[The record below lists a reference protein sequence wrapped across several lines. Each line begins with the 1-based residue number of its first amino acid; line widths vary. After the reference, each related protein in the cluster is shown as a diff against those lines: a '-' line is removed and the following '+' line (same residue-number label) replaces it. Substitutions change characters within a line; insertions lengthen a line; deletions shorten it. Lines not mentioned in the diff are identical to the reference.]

1 MACRPMTLLMLSS
14 PWEGS
19 TAQPCEGPPASAE
32 PTTPGARPARKE
44 VSYGHASDHSGSAV
58 QPSGGRCHRVRRDLP
73 GASATSRTKNSRPYS
88 CSLSRPPR
96 SSHLA
101 GEPAPATQPTGS
113 EPSRGGTQQ
122 RASRVV
128 PALYTADQLPAVPA
142 FTPAPYAVARSRLLN
157 AARPASAAITAKP
170 VSQAMTPQR
179 SPVAGTGPRWVR
191 IAVSRSQRGR
201 PGERRPPF

>member
-58 QPSGGRCHRVRRDLP
+58 QPSGGRCHRVGRDLP

-113 EPSRGGTQQ
+113 EPSRGDTGQ
-122 RASRVV
+122 RAHPNGAGDASAVV
-128 PALYTADQLPAVPA
+128 G
-142 FTPAPYAVARSRLLN
+142 AVAVRVLLEVLLVV
-157 AARPASAAITAKP
+157 AVRFRTQLIPWSPASG
-170 VSQAMTPQR
+170 R
-179 SPVAGTGPRWVR
+179 SVR
-191 IAVSRSQRGR
+191 IL
-201 PGERRPPF
+201 RRRHLDRMQMADETGH